1 MGSYTISRRI
11 DATPMA
17 VYRAFTD
24 PGLLADWLDSNAVVD
39 ATGPLDATGT
49 TYTLVVRGPWRLST
63 RVVRSEPG
71 RLHETVGHGPLGAA
85 FRMLATL
92 TPLDGGKATDLVL
105 LTEYTVPLGAIGR
118 WIDRRWLE
126 PGPRTAANR
135 EVDRLVDL
143 ALGTEAAAPIPDS
156 ALAEHPAT

>member
-1 MGSYTISRRI
+1 MGSYTIRRRI
-11 DATPMA
+11 DAAPMA

-24 PGLLADWLDSNAVVD
+24 PVLLADWLDSNAVVD
-39 ATGPLDATGT
+39 ATGPLDTPGT
-49 TYTLVVRGPWRLST
+49 TYTLVVRSPWRLST

-71 RLHETVGHGPLGAA
+71 RLHETAGHGPLGAA

-92 TPLDGGKATDLVL
+92 TPLDGGEATDLAL

-126 PGPRTAANR
+126 PGPRTSANR
-135 EVDRLVDL
+135 EVDRLVEIAHGSKATVPVPGA
-143 ALGTEAAAPIPDS
+143 ALT
-156 ALAEHPAT
+156 EHPTT